1 MNNIE
6 LSNMAFTSASKLIEN
21 FSAELKINKK
31 ETLKLTDKFTI
42 SLNGLMLLMSELDK
56 ERIVQLIYKFK
67 LNKLIER
74 SARQLNEAYKEA
86 V

>member
-42 SLNGLMLLMSELDK
+42 SLNGLILLMSELDK
-56 ERIVQLIYKFK
+56 ERIIQLIYKFR

-74 SARQLNEAYKEA
+74 AARQLKEAYKEA

>member
-42 SLNGLMLLMSELDK
+42 SLNGFILLMSELDK

-74 SARQLNEAYKEA
+74 SARQLSKAYKEA

>member
-42 SLNGLMLLMSELDK
+42 YLNGLMMLMSELDK

-74 SARQLNEAYKEA
+74 TARQLNEAYREA